1 MMKTPVRVFVNERPL
16 EVPLG
21 ATARDAVRAFD
32 EDLERRMCDGGA
44 YLTDG
49 RGIRLAPETP
59 LTAGSIL
66 RVVVTA
72 RQRSEGVDAHS

>member
-1 MMKTPVRVFVNERPL
+1 MTTPVRVFVNERPL
-16 EVPLG
+16 EVPAG
-21 ATARDAVRAFD
+21 ATARDAVRAAD
-32 EDLERRMCDGGA
+32 RGLERRLDDGSA

-72 RQRSEGVDAHS
+72 RQRIEGVDAHS

>member
-1 MMKTPVRVFVNERPL
+1 MRMPVRVFVNERPL

-21 ATARDAVRAFD
+21 TTARDAVCTSD
-32 EDLERRMCDGGA
+32 EDLARRLDDGSA

>member
-1 MMKTPVRVFVNERPL
+1 MTTPVRVFVNERPL

-21 ATARDAVRAFD
+21 ATARDAVRASN
-32 EDLERRMCDGGA
+32 EDLGRRLDDGSA

-72 RQRSEGVDAHS
+72 RQQSKGVDAHS

>member
-1 MMKTPVRVFVNERPL
+1 MTPPVRVFVNERPL
-16 EVPLG
+16 EVPMG
-21 ATARDAVRAFD
+21 ATAREAVRAID
-32 EDLERRMCDGGA
+32 ADLERRLDDGSA

-49 RGIRLAPETP
+49 RGVWLAPETP

-72 RQRSEGVDAHS
+72 RKRTEDVDAHS

>member
-1 MMKTPVRVFVNERPL
+1 MTTSVRVFVNERPL

-21 ATARDAVRAFD
+21 ATARDAVRAAD
-32 EDLERRMCDGGA
+32 EDLERRLDDGSA

-49 RGIRLAPETP
+49 RGIRLLPEIP

-72 RQRSEGVDAHS
+72 RHQSEDVDAHS